1 MIDRRTLLIGSAALG
16 LAASTKAMATQ
27 PESIFVGPQIPFTF
41 ETLIAS
47 AKELSERP
55 YQKAVVHDPELLE
68 RIDFDAYQQIKFRPE
83 LAIWGQGDGPFPI
96 ELFHVGRFFKE
107 PVRIFVVSA
116 AGVAQE
122 VGYSPDLFT
131 YGKSDFAKALPPDT
145 GFAGFRVLAAPGV
158 PDWLAFLGASYFR
171 SPAET
176 GQYGLSSRGLAIDVA
191 MPTPEEFP
199 RFSQFW
205 LEPMAGRRGVIINA
219 LLDSPRITGAYRFET
234 THEGFAL
241 MNVTAHL
248 FPRAD
253 IERVGIGPLTSMYWY
268 GKPNR
273 RMGTDWRPEI
283 HDSDGLSVWTGAGER
298 IWRPINNPLS
308 VQTSSFFDQRP
319 KGFGLLQRERDF
331 RDYEDDGAFYN
342 KRPSVWVEPIGDW
355 GEGAVQLVEIP
366 TSDEIHDNIVAY
378 WKPRQPYRA
387 GEHHEVQYKLYWRLD
402 EPYPSPLARVVATR
416 AGTGG
421 IPGQPRPK
429 GMVKYVVDFR
439 GGRLSELT
447 KRGDIDV
454 VVTAASGK
462 IERYSVYPVVDTDMW
477 RVMFDFTAASE
488 DPVDLRVY
496 LKKDN
501 DALSE
506 TWLFQHLQSL
516 STM

>member
-16 LAASTKAMATQ
+16 FTASTRAMGQ
-27 PESIFVGPQIPFTF
+27 PESVFVGPQIPFSF
-41 ETLIAS
+41 EKLIAS

-55 YQKAVVHDPELLE
+55 YQKPVVHDPALVQ
-68 RIDFDAYQQIKFRPE
+68 RIDFDAYQQIRFRPE
-83 LAIWGQGDGPFPI
+83 LAIWGGGDGPYPI

-116 AGVAQE
+116 AGSAQE

-131 YGKSDFAKALPPDT
+131 YGKSEFAKALPPDT
-145 GFAGFRVLAAPGV
+145 GFAGFRILAAPGV

-191 MPTPEEFP
+191 MPAPEEFP

-219 LLDSPRITGAYRFET
+219 LLDSPRISGAYRFET
-234 THEGFAL
+234 THDGFTL

-273 RMGTDWRPEI
+273 RMGADWRPEI
-283 HDSDGLSVWTGAGER
+283 HDSDGLSVWTGTGER

-366 TSDEIHDNIVAY
+366 TNDEIHDNIVAY

-402 EPYPSPLARVVATR
+402 EPYPAPLARVIATR

-439 GGRLSELT
+439 GGRLGEFT

-454 VVTAASGK
+454 VVSAASGK
-462 IERYSVYPVVDTDMW
+462 IERQAVYPVVDTDKW
-477 RVMFDFTAASE
+477 RVMFDFTAASD

-506 TWLFQHLQSL
+506 TWLFQHLQLL